1 MSTGLVYFPGTR
13 HTNSSKGKSS
23 VINSLLDVQNIA
35 LQIDGGKACTSVV
48 QEFHNPCAD
57 QQTACEGEIFFLSP
71 AAREALLKEW
81 LKNISLLNHSD
92 DDPDDALLEEQY
104 DTASSTAVDGLFS
117 LFCDHDQCDSPE
129 AVQEFFTQS
138 VARDD
143 PATILMLDD
152 LLNRLGVGV
161 GKLSISAEGPED
173 FQGKVAPYFEHVS
186 TYSGDGRLKPC
197 PWPLVKLVK

>member
-1 MSTGLVYFPGTR
+1 MSTGLIYFLRTR

-35 LQIDGGKACTSVV
+35 LQSDGGKACTSVV
-48 QEFHNPCAD
+48 QEFHKPRAD
-57 QQTACEGEIFFLSP
+57 QQTACEREIFFLSP
-71 AAREALLKEW
+71 AAREALLKDW
-81 LKNISLLNHSD
+81 LKNISFLNRSD

-138 VARDD
+138 VARND
-143 PATILMLDD
+143 PATILMLKGWVDD
-152 LLNRLGVGV
+152 LLNRLGVGA

-173 FQGKVAPYFEHVS
+173 FQGKIAPYFEHVS
-186 TYSGDGRLKPC
+186 AYSGDGRL
-197 PWPLVKLVK
+197 